1 MSILDEKI
9 ENVANKIE
17 FATNKAWKKRSFRI
31 VSKSI
36 SAAAEIGL
44 MIGATHLSEKGY
56 KSMATCLFSL
66 GAAGL
71 VCDLLFNRKQQ
82 YGTLWYYSL

>member
-1 MSILDEKI
+1 MSRLDEKI

>member
-1 MSILDEKI
+1 MSNVDQKI

-17 FATNKAWKKRSFRI
+17 SAANKAWEKRSFRI

-44 MIGATHLSEKGY
+44 MIGAAHLS
-56 KSMATCLFSL
+56 
-66 GAAGL
+66 
-71 VCDLLFNRKQQ
+71 
-82 YGTLWYYSL
+82 

>member
-1 MSILDEKI
+1 MSSLDEKI

-56 KSMATCLFSL
+56 KSIATCLFSL

-71 VCDLLFNRKQQ
+71 VCDLLFNRK
-82 YGTLWYYSL
+82 